1 MTTIY
6 KSKIPVEYS
15 GTLIPVFQSE
25 VMDNGK
31 WYDNG
36 SPEAIWEYINPALS
50 KQLPLNP
57 PEPTPQGT
65 SEDDSSASS
74 RFHNYAIIFQ
84 ILALSVPVKLLV
96 NII

>member
-1 MTTIY
+1 MKTVY
-6 KSKIPVEYS
+6 RSKVPVEYS
-15 GTLIPVFQSE
+15 DILIPVFQSE

-36 SPEAIWEYINPALS
+36 SPEAIWEYINPVLS

-57 PEPTPQGT
+57 PEPTPQST
-65 SEDDSSASS
+65 SEDNSSAST
-74 RFHNYAIIFQ
+74 RLHNYAIIFQ